1 MKKKRDLFMGRIL
14 LPVADIG
21 LTVARGRMSACGAY
35 NGAANNGRFDE
46 GLQMKNITTSLLA
59 SALLSL
65 AACTAGAAPAANPGL
80 LGIAELERRATGE
93 GLTVTEIEAKDR
105 LAEVEGYDA
114 QSRKVKLVIDRK
126 TGEVLERKVKQR
138 RL

>member
-1 MKKKRDLFMGRIL
+1 
-14 LPVADIG
+14 
-21 LTVARGRMSACGAY
+21 
-35 NGAANNGRFDE
+35 
-46 GLQMKNITTSLLA
+46 MKNITTSLLA

-126 TGEVLERKVKQR
+126 TGEVLERKVKPR